1 MTDGRLTRALNID
14 EMNFIAFMK
23 RAGSNSEL
31 GARREGTSVS
41 VVGELSRSSYR
52 SRFSSAT
59 CLHGVKEDGRL

>member
-1 MTDGRLTRALNID
+1 
-14 EMNFIAFMK
+14 MNFIAFMK